1 MKRPKNLKKIEK
13 EREKLRFILPGVIGL
28 LAFYLIPL
36 CYCILF
42 SFSATSGRFIFVGA
56 KNYGS
61 LMESGI
67 FRMALGNTYFMMVT
81 FLLVLNLLAILLVYF
96 LDTAKETLGVLLISA
111 FPMLLPPA
119 LIARCLQEVELPP
132 RVVLLLIFLWK
143 YLGFHVLLLK
153 VVEMTMRKEWIEAA
167 VLDRATKWQVFTR
180 IVYHYLWPFQRFLL
194 IFEVI
199 CFFRLFR
206 ESYLL
211 FGAYPP
217 DQVYTISNFFFN
229 NFQNLNYQ
237 RLSSAAVL
245 ALAPVL
251 ILNVILLKVGG
262 KHEVV

>member
-1 MKRPKNLKKIEK
+1 
-13 EREKLRFILPGVIGL
+13 
-28 LAFYLIPL
+28 
-36 CYCILF
+36 
-42 SFSATSGRFIFVGA
+42 
-56 KNYGS
+56 
-61 LMESGI
+61 MESGS
-67 FRMALGNTYFMMVT
+67 FRMALGNTYFLMVIY
-81 FLLVLNLLAILLVYF
+81 LLVLNLLAALLVYF
-96 LDTAKETLGVLLISA
+96 LDTAKKTLGALLISA
-111 FPMLLPPA
+111 FPMLLPPT
-119 LIARCLQEVELPP
+119 LIARCLHEVEMAP

-153 VVEMTMRKEWIEAA
+153 VVEMTIRKEWIEAA
-167 VLDRATKWQVFTR
+167 VLERATKWQVFKR
-180 IVYHYLWPFQRFLL
+180 IVCPYLWPYQRFLL
-194 IFEVI
+194 IFDVI

-206 ESYLL
+206 ENYLL

-245 ALAPVL
+245 ALIPVL

>member
-1 MKRPKNLKKIEK
+1 MKRTKKVEK
-13 EREKLRFILPGVIGL
+13 EREKFSFIMPGIIGL
-28 LAFYLIPL
+28 LVFYLLPL

-42 SFSATSGRFIFVGA
+42 SFSATSGRFIYVGG
-56 KNYGS
+56 KNYES
-61 LMESGI
+61 LLTSGI
-67 FRMALGNTYFMMVT
+67 FRMALGNTYILMAI
-81 FLLVLNLLAILLVYF
+81 FLLVLNLLATMLVYF
-96 LDTAKETLGVLLISA
+96 LDTSKKTLGVLLISA
-111 FPMLLPPA
+111 LPMLLPPA
-119 LIARCLQEVELPP
+119 LIARCLVDVEMSP
-132 RVVLLLIFLWK
+132 RLVLLLIFLWK

-167 VLDRATKWQVFTR
+167 VLEKATKWQIFTR
-180 IVYHYLWPFQRFLL
+180 IVWQYLWPYQRFLL
-194 IFEVI
+194 IFDVI

-211 FGAYPP
+211 FGVYPP

-245 ALAPVL
+245 ALVPVL
-251 ILNVILLKVGG
+251 VLNVMIMKVGG